1 MHYHTGC
8 ATLPDLGMRFSDTDA
23 ARAHLIRD
31 LKTDFGVNDEGVD
44 VVLHLVDQLLAQGAS
59 AIARRSSRNST
70 LGSNPSLKLRSK
82 MIRESIMTEK
92 IASLAHGE
100 VDVLIL
106 QALVRK
112 LIEKGV
118 LSPDD
123 VKALLFEAVTHLD
136 LVGSDLTPQA
146 AQIIVQEDL
155 LPAFLGS

>member
-1 MHYHTGC
+1 
-8 ATLPDLGMRFSDTDA
+8 
-23 ARAHLIRD
+23 
-31 LKTDFGVNDEGVD
+31 
-44 VVLHLVDQLLAQGAS
+44 
-59 AIARRSSRNST
+59 
-70 LGSNPSLKLRSK
+70 
-82 MIRESIMTEK
+82 MTEK
-92 IASLAHGE
+92 VASLAHGE

-155 LPAFLGS
+155 VPAFLGS